1 MRRPRTV
8 AGRFGDRGARSGT
21 RGAHRATARPLVGRE
36 PATAR
41 GGAQHRGRGAGPDPG
56 SGGTAGTTGGRIAAT
71 RRSRPATLH
80 AQRARRPPPGARTDA
95 PVGRPPPARQGRRF
109 LLPPVFQAATRR
121 SRPQRSG
128 DPKGGGGRNGGG
140 TPSSPTQ
147 KHCHGYRKQGN
158 KR

>member
-1 MRRPRTV
+1 MLNRPSLLLPEKAAYQHDCGSRHPTKRKLQATINTTAAAMRRPRTV
-8 AGRFGDRGARSGT
+8 AGRFGDRGAHSGT

-41 GGAQHRGRGAGPDPG
+41 GGAQHRGRGSGPDPG

-109 LLPPVFQAATRR
+109 LLPPVF
-121 SRPQRSG
+121 
-128 DPKGGGGRNGGG
+128 
-140 TPSSPTQ
+140 
-147 KHCHGYRKQGN
+147 
-158 KR
+158 